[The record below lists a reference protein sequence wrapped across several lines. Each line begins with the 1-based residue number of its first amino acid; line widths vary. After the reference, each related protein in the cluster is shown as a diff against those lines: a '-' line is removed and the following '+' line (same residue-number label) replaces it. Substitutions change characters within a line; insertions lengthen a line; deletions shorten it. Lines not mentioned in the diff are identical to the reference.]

1 MARAGVHGPTAA
13 ASDGIPRSAHAGRLV
28 FLILSQIAFLNR
40 SRIVESWDRFRSP
53 LQSHGLDLALEAMGD
68 VDELLCLG
76 DSIFEY
82 QFSNDVVA
90 RLKERGAH
98 IILGNHEEVFLSP
111 AGIRA
116 RERDGIDPHCW
127 SFWPSNHI
135 AGIWNWARKRL
146 LLIHSTPWEPR
157 GEYVHPHSAKLD
169 RFAEAD
175 ADIVLY
181 GHTHCQV
188 VKRVGKVLVINPGS
202 AGDGRDSRNDRQL
215 SCAVLDTVSE
225 EVRMIDYPDP
235 RFGGG

>member
-1 MARAGVHGPTAA
+1 MRVGIV
-13 ASDGIPRSAHAGRLV
+13 SDIHCNVEG
-28 FLILSQIAFLNR
+28 LN
-40 SRIVESWDRFRSP
+40 
-53 LQSHGLDLALEAMGD
+53 LALQAMGH

-90 RLKERGAH
+90 ILKQRQAH
-98 IILGNHEEVFLSP
+98 IIQGNHEEVFMSQ

-116 RERDGIDPHCW
+116 RQRDGLDPVLLGLLAEQPHRRYLDL
-127 SFWPSNHI
+127 
-135 AGIWNWARKRL
+135 AGKRL

-157 GEYVHPHSAKLD
+157 GEYVHPHSSKLA

-188 VKRVGKVLVINPGS
+188 VTRVGGVLVINPGS
-202 AGDGRDSRNDRQL
+202 AGDARDSRNDRQL
-215 SCAVLDTVSE
+215 SCAVLDLVSE
-225 EVRMIDYPDP
+225 EVQVIEYSDP
-235 RFGGG
+235 RYQKV

>member
-1 MARAGVHGPTAA
+1 MKVGIV
-13 ASDGIPRSAHAGRLV
+13 SDLHCNLR
-28 FLILSQIAFLNR
+28 
-40 SRIVESWDRFRSP
+40 
-53 LQSHGLDLALEAMGD
+53 GLDLALEAMGD

-82 QFSNDVVA
+82 RFSNAVVA
-90 RLKERGAH
+90 RLKQRGAH

-111 AGIRA
+111 AGVRA
-116 RERDGIDPHCW
+116 RQRDDIDPDLLAFLAAH
-127 SFWPSNHI
+127 PHRRDLELD
-135 AGIWNWARKRL
+135 GKRL

-157 GEYVHPHSAKLD
+157 GEYVHPHSARLE
-169 RFAEAD
+169 RFAEAN

-188 VKRVGKVLVINPGS
+188 VRRFGKVLVINPGS

-225 EVRMIDYPDP
+225 EVTVIDYPDP
-235 RFGGG
+235 RFGG

>member
-1 MARAGVHGPTAA
+1 MKVGIV
-13 ASDGIPRSAHAGRLV
+13 SDIHC
-28 FLILSQIAFLNR
+28 N
-40 SRIVESWDRFRSP
+40 
-53 LQSHGLDLALEAMGD
+53 LQGLDLALDAMGD

-90 RLKERGAH
+90 RLRERQAH
-98 IILGNHEEVFLSP
+98 IIKGNHEEVFMSS

-116 RERDGIDPHCW
+116 RERPGVDVELVRFLDEQPYQRYLDLG
-127 SFWPSNHI
+127 
-135 AGIWNWARKRL
+135 GKRL

-157 GEYVHPHSAKLD
+157 GEYIHPHSKQLD
-169 RFAEAD
+169 RFAAAD

-188 VKRVGKVLVINPGS
+188 VKRIGSVLVINPGS
-202 AGDGRDSRNDRQL
+202 AGDARDSRNDRQL
-215 SCAVLDTVSE
+215 SCAVLDMASE

-235 RFGGG
+235 RYLPA